1 MDFVY
6 YNKVSFFVNL
16 EKEILSNLIIMHKK
30 NKIDRRIQ
38 RTRQALRKALSE
50 LIKEK
55 GYESISVEEIT
66 QRANLGRATFYLHYR
81 DKEDL
86 LVDEFRELAN
96 ERARTLSKIP
106 FSAWLPD
113 PENPEDVFENNPSE
127 PFLMVFQH
135 VANNADIYRILLQ
148 NEKSDRIL
156 GRIRKIIAQSITEF
170 MQTKVESDP
179 IPLLLEV
186 PIDLLAAYFSGAL
199 LSCVDWWLE
208 QGATYSPEEMTRM
221 FQRLFFPGARKILGV
236 SGFEPG
242 F

>member
-1 MDFVY
+1 M
-6 YNKVSFFVNL
+6 
-16 EKEILSNLIIMHKK
+16 
-30 NKIDRRIQ
+30 
-38 RTRQALRKALSE
+38 E

-55 GYESISVEEIT
+55 GYDAISVEQIT
-66 QRANLGRATFYLHYR
+66 QRANLGRTTFYLHYK

-86 LVDEFRELAN
+86 LVDEFSELAN
-96 ERARTLSKIP
+96 ERARTLSEIP

-113 PENPEDVFENNPSE
+113 LENPEHTIENKPSE

-156 GRIRKIIAQSITEF
+156 ERIRKIITQAITEF
-170 MQTKVESDP
+170 MQTKVENDP

-208 QGATYSPEEMTRM
+208 QGAAYSPEEMTRM

-236 SGFEPG
+236 SNSGTTA
-242 F
+242 

>member
-1 MDFVY
+1 M
-6 YNKVSFFVNL
+6 
-16 EKEILSNLIIMHKK
+16 
-30 NKIDRRIQ
+30 
-38 RTRQALRKALSE
+38 E
-50 LIKEK
+50 LIREK
-55 GYESISVEEIT
+55 GYDSISVEEIT
-66 QRANLGRATFYLHYR
+66 QRANLGRATFYLHYK

-86 LVDEFRELAN
+86 LVDEFSELAN
-96 ERARTLSKIP
+96 ERARALSEIP
-106 FSAWLPD
+106 FSVWLPNSETPD
-113 PENPEDVFENNPSE
+113 RPIENKPTE
-127 PFLMVFQH
+127 PFLMIFQH
-135 VANNADIYRILLQ
+135 VANHADIYRILLQ

-208 QGATYSPEEMTRM
+208 QGATYTPEEMTRM

-236 SGFEPG
+236 SNSGTNL
-242 F
+242 